1 MIGPL
6 LHIWA
11 VPSGHNVMAPRSPC
25 RNKSYTSS
33 CWRHCPR
40 MVLGYQPSWTY
51 LGRRK
56 LPHPWTHFLPG
67 KPILW
72 NIEAHH
78 WNIEAWFIPLNRAT
92 LQGHPSFRASRG
104 ADHRWLLPLSTST
117 ITSLPSG
124 ADEYSLVS
132 ILHATLLGGS
142 LPDHNLCSCL
152 VCMPRLQTRRT
163 AEKEVE
169 DMQLMES
176 C

>member
-6 LHIWA
+6 LHIRA
-11 VPSGHNVMAPRSPC
+11 MPSGRSVMASRSPC

-33 CWRHCPR
+33 CWRRCPK
-40 MVLGYQPSWTY
+40 MVLGYQPSWTC
-51 LGRRK
+51 LGRRI

-67 KPILW
+67 KPIL
-72 NIEAHH
+72 

-92 LQGHPSFRASRG
+92 LQGHPSFRVSQG

-117 ITSLPSG
+117 IISLPSG

-132 ILHATLLGGS
+132 ILHATLLGWS
-142 LPDHNLCSCL
+142 LPDHSLCSCL
-152 VCMPRLQTRRT
+152 VCMPLLQTGRT
-163 AEKEVE
+163 AEKQVE
-169 DMQLMES
+169 DTQLMES